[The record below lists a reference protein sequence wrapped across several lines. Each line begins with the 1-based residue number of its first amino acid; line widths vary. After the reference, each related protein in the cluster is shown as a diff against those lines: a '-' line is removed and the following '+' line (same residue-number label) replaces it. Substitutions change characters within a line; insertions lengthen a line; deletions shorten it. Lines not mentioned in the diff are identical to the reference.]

1 MPESIIR
8 KTESPNT
15 THYSHVVILYQVKS
29 KTFPNRQTCRK
40 HGWIGKKKKQQKIKP
55 KKH

>member
-40 HGWIGKKKKQQKIKP
+40 HGWIGKKKNN
-55 KKH
+55 KK